1 MWLSKKLL
9 KPTSK
14 LVKMEKQAI
23 LILTVILTNLEDQ
36 LQCTGAAEFVSKTLR
51 DLLFV
56 LIVLIT
62 AENMYCIHKSS
73 KWYSRC

>member
-36 LQCTGAAEFVSKTLR
+36 CTGTAEFVSKTLR
-51 DLLFV
+51 DVLFV